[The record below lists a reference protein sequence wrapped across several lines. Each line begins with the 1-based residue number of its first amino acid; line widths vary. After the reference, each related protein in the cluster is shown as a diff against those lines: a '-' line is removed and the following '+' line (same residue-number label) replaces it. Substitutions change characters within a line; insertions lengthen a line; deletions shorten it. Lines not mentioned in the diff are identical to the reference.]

1 MERALEKDKSIWKSY
16 LFALVIVGIAFMLV
30 FIAFGVDSIV
40 PGIHDLFHDFRH
52 SALGMP
58 CH

>member
-1 MERALEKDKSIWKSY
+1 MERISEREISILKSY
-16 LFALVIVGIAFMLV
+16 LFALVIVGIAFMLI

-40 PGIHDLFHDFRH
+40 PGVHDLFHDFRH

>member
-1 MERALEKDKSIWKSY
+1 MERILEKDRSQLKSF
-16 LFALVIVGIAFMLV
+16 LFALVIVAIAFMLI
-30 FIAFGVDSIV
+30 FIAFGVDSVV